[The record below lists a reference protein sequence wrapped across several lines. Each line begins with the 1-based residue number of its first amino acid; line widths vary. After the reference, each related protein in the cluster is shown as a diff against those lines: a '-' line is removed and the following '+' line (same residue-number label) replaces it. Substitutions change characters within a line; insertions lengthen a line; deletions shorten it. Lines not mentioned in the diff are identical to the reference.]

1 MDSHEYVETNNV
13 EELLKQYEKSLADTK
28 KTLKNLEEEI
38 QIYSVIYEDKDTE
51 ENVKAWAR
59 EMAAPFLEDKE
70 VVASWKRNL
79 EYCMTWMK
87 TGHRPGLKR
96 GIERRAAYQNEK
108 PVDPLL
114 MQRYFRSSTNPYDWD
129 QEEKEYVITP
139 TEQIILNEAL
149 AVLSEKE
156 REVYILSR
164 GNGHSQYKVA
174 EMMNLSRSSIKTML
188 SRADKKIASIMRKYK
203 EGES

>member
-1 MDSHEYVETNNV
+1 MDTQAYIETNNV
-13 EELLKQYEKSLADTK
+13 EELLQQYELTLMDTK
-28 KTLKNLEEEI
+28 KSLREIEEEI
-38 QIYSVIYEDKDTE
+38 QTYAAIYEDLCAN

-70 VVASWKRNL
+70 VISSWKRNL
-79 EYCMTWMK
+79 EYSIAWMK

-114 MQRYFRSSTNPYDWD
+114 MQRYFRSSINPYDWD

-139 TEQIILNEAL
+139 SEQEILNQAMS
-149 AVLSEKE
+149 VLTEKE
-156 REVYILSR
+156 REVYILAR

-174 EMMNLSRSSIKTML
+174 GMMNLSRSRVRNML
-188 SRADKKIASIMRKYK
+188 ERADKKIAKIMQKHK
-203 EGES
+203 EGEY

>member
-1 MDSHEYVETNNV
+1 MDTQAYIETNNV
-13 EELLKQYEKSLADTK
+13 EELLQQYERTLWETK
-28 KTLKNLEEEI
+28 EKLQEIEEEI
-38 QIYSVIYEDKDTE
+38 QTYSVIYEDKCAE

-59 EMAAPFLEDKE
+59 EMAKPYLEDKE
-70 VVASWKRNL
+70 VISSWKRNL
-79 EYCMTWMK
+79 EYSITWMK

-114 MQRYFRSSTNPYDWD
+114 MQRYFRSSINPYDWD

-139 TEQIILNEAL
+139 SEQEILNEAMS
-149 AVLSEKE
+149 VLSEKE
-156 REVYILSR
+156 REVYILAR

-174 EMMNLSRSSIKTML
+174 EMMKLSRSSVRNML
-188 SRADKKIASIMRKYK
+188 ERADKKIAMIMKKHK
-203 EGES
+203 EGEY

>member
-1 MDSHEYVETNNV
+1 MDAHEYVETNNV
-13 EELLKQYEKSLADTK
+13 EELLKQYEQSLAETK
-28 KTLKNLEEEI
+28 ETLKQLEEEI
-38 QIYSVIYEDKDTE
+38 QSYSVIYEDRYGNDK
-51 ENVKAWAR
+51 VKAWAW
-59 EMAAPFLEDKE
+59 EMATPFLEDKE

-79 EYCMTWMK
+79 EYSITWMK

-114 MQRYFRSSTNPYDWD
+114 MQRYFRSSQNPYDWD

-139 TEQIILNEAL
+139 SEQEVLNEAL

-156 REVYILSR
+156 REVFILSR

-188 SRADKKIASIMRKYK
+188 SRADKKIAVIIKKHK